1 VYVMIYV
8 PSMLQFPPL
17 TAAVAEKVHTNGQ
30 RPADEPLPRG
40 APFVVAMPDVGAPDN
55 DAVEVPVTIEALIT
69 FWQSESV
76 VTWIDPAP
84 DASVVT
90 VCCVTNVVVPAIVN
104 DVDEAENDVGAVTS
118 RE

>member
-1 VYVMIYV
+1 VYVMMYV

-17 TAAVAEKVHTNGQ
+17 TAAVAEKVHTNGH
-30 RPADEPLPRG
+30 RPAEEPLLRG
-40 APFVVAMPDVGAPDN
+40 APFVVVIPDVGEPN
-55 DAVEVPVTIEALIT
+55 EAVDVPVTIDAVIT

-76 VTWIDPAP
+76 VTWIEPAP
-84 DASVVT
+84 VASVDT

-118 RE
+118 NE